1 MRVSGI
7 DNRYNQSFNGIVTSP
22 YAKFSK
28 VQDKICKN
36 IVKNLR
42 TNVKE
47 LDNATAEDFYK
58 NKNNLDFLI
67 SPEKGDT
74 ISLHGITDLGYSRN
88 GDLTFSQT
96 FKIGNYGSN
105 PKKNTLLEN
114 ISESLENEHDKEQR
128 RGILGWGVV
137 IGMMYVAAIFSGH
150 PNSKPAPEQKIK
162 DKAII
167 ENVDTLKVDTFKK
180 GADTIFNDTAKIL
193 KKVK

>member
-58 NKNNLDFLI
+58 NKYNLDFLI
-67 SPEKGDT
+67 SPEKGDRV
-74 ISLHGITDLGYSRN
+74 SLRGITDLGYSRN
-88 GDLTFSQT
+88 GDLTYSRT
-96 FKIGNYGSN
+96 FKIGDYGSN
-105 PKKNTLLEN
+105 PRKNTLFEN
-114 ISESLENEHDKEQR
+114 IDEFLGKKRDKDQR
-128 RGILGWGVV
+128 LNILGWGIVV
-137 IGMMYVAAIFSGH
+137 GMMYVAALFSG
-150 PNSKPAPEQKIK
+150 PNSQPGPEQRMNE
-162 DKAII
+162 KAII
-167 ENVDTLKVDTFKK
+167 ENVDTLKVDTLKK
-180 GADTIFNDTAKIL
+180 GADTVFADTAKVL